1 MGRTCARVVVL
12 YNVLFD
18 ICSLVYLLC
27 VHLGIL
33 LDFDCN
39 NKYAMEYCRCGN
51 YAVKITIYF
60 YGELVY
66 SRYHLVVHQ
75 TYESLTHTR
84 NCLQFTYFIYIYADA
99 CSAQICASFSQR
111 ATIRSRKSMKY

>member
-1 MGRTCARVVVL
+1 MGRTCAGVVVL

-33 LDFDCN
+33 LDFDYN

-60 YGELVY
+60 MVSWY
-66 SRYHLVVHQ
+66 
-75 TYESLTHTR
+75 THDIT
-84 NCLQFTYFIYIYADA
+84 LLFT
-99 CSAQICASFSQR
+99 
-111 ATIRSRKSMKY
+111 KHMNL